1 MTASDKN
8 RLYTVSEL
16 ARELGIT
23 PRALRFYEDKGLIS
37 PRRAGGS
44 RVFDYRDKGRL
55 ALVLRVKR
63 LGFSLDEIKDYLSLY
78 RVDGRG
84 LAQLKKGYRLV
95 TDRLKSLEAQRADL
109 EKLLADMQALK
120 EETLRLYRER
130 GGDPGELLAL
140 DEARE

>member
-1 MTASDKN
+1 MTDKT

-23 PRALRFYEDKGLIS
+23 PRAIRFYEDKGLIA

-44 RVFDYRDKGRL
+44 RVFDYRDRGRL

-63 LGFSLDEIKDYLSLY
+63 LGFTLDEIKDYLSLY

-84 LAQLKKGYRLV
+84 IAQLKRGYRLIL
-95 TDRLKSLEAQRADL
+95 DRLKHLEAQRSDL
-109 EKLLADMQALK
+109 DKLLSDMESLRQ
-120 EETLRLYRER
+120 ETLRLYRER
-130 GGDPGELLAL
+130 GGDPEELLGMSNTI
-140 DEARE
+140 ES